1 MVPWLLVQ
9 GLLGLLLAGLALYYL
24 IIFPD
29 KADCMP
35 YSGIDHQEKAVN
47 NRYHPYKVM
56 KILKKRAGAKFNAN
70 DKEFLNL
77 FPSARVLKKKW
88 T

>member
-9 GLLGLLLAGLALYYL
+9 GILGLLLAGLALYYL

-35 YSGIDHQEKAVN
+35 YTGLSHQGKAVKN
-47 NRYHPYKVM
+47 QNYPHQVM
-56 KILKKRAGAKFNAN
+56 KIFYITISHLLFAKHFNS
-70 DKEFLNL
+70 LSSSL
-77 FPSARVLKKKW
+77 S
-88 T
+88 

>member
-9 GLLGLLLAGLALYYL
+9 GLLGLLLAGLALFYL

-35 YSGIDHQEKAVN
+35 YAGLSVQENAVN
-47 NRYHPYKVM
+47 NQNHPYQVM
-56 KILKKRAGAKFNAN
+56 KFFTKLSTILYLIILVN
-70 DKEFLNL
+70 
-77 FPSARVLKKKW
+77 S
-88 T
+88 

>member
-56 KILKKRAGAKFNAN
+56 KILKKRAGAKFYPTF
-70 DKEFLNL
+70 KFICQSNL
-77 FPSARVLKKKW
+77 QLFFKLGSTW
-88 T
+88 